1 MGFISLINLEKSTRH
16 GNVLKFE
23 VSLVPKVVR
32 RLGFAHDHDVLNP
45 DTEVAVL
52 VVSGFYCDDVGVLLI
67 MIFRDIRL
75 DISRREP
82 DYM

>member
-1 MGFISLINLEKSTRH
+1 MRGKVGFIWLIKLEKTTRH
-16 GNVLKFE
+16 CNVLKFE

-52 VVSGFYCDDVGVLLI
+52 VVSGFYCDDVGVLLV
-67 MIFRDIRL
+67 MIVRDIRI
-75 DISRREP
+75 DIS
-82 DYM
+82 